1 MHAEGR
7 QFDPAWLH
15 QFSKLTSQIYQ
26 FLPMDRPFGKSGSDD
41 DQVVVLLAF
50 LNHVEAP
57 MQAGGVGQP
66 RLNISHLQPI
76 DSD

>member
-1 MHAEGR
+1 
-7 QFDPAWLH
+7 
-15 QFSKLTSQIYQ
+15 
-26 FLPMDRPFGKSGSDD
+26 MDRPFGKSGSDD

-66 RLNISHLQPI
+66 RLNISHLHSI